1 MNVCVCVNERE
12 SAVSVCLSHSHTHT
26 HTHTHRLT
34 HTRKDFHALSLLAL
48 KSTNVDAGVD
58 GVALPKLRLK

>member
-1 MNVCVCVNERE
+1 MRERERCVCVF
-12 SAVSVCLSHSHTHT
+12 VSLTHTHT